1 MNTKPNVLIFDD
13 EIEWAKLIKEDIED
27 RYSVTIVKNAEEWNS
42 KIAPSYWA
50 VIIVDVQIL
59 GSAKLGFEI
68 AEDAILTLG
77 IKSPVIV
84 ITNKV
89 DVQSIKK
96 SKGNLFFAYHSKTDP
111 NFSENIQ
118 TDIDRAYA
126 STKKLD
132 HVCNLLREIA
142 EEQNILNTEL
152 SSGYLEDWKSELQIF
167 SRSLSSSNITFGSLL
182 ELMCDEGCE
191 DHHKGRIEKLLWDII
206 RESRESLYR

>member
-13 EIEWAKLIKEDIED
+13 EIDWAKLIKEDIED

-50 VIIVDVQIL
+50 VIIVDIQIL

-77 IKSPVIV
+77 ITSPVIL

-89 DVQSIKK
+89 DIQSIKK
-96 SKGNLFFAYHSKTDP
+96 IKGKLFFAYHSKMDP

-126 STKKLD
+126 STKNRE
-132 HVCNLLREIA
+132 HVCNMLREIGK
-142 EEQNILNTEL
+142 EQNILNTEL
-152 SSGYLEDWKSELQIF
+152 SSGHLENWKSELQMF
-167 SRSLSSSNITFGSLL
+167 DTCLSSNNITFGSLL
-182 ELMCDEGCE
+182 ELMSEESCE
-191 DHHKGRIEKLLWDII
+191 EHHKVRIEKLLWDVI